1 MPAVATLSDSNTS
14 TYNFFKCG
22 VIFDMSFFKTI
33 VISLIVSTLATLAT
47 LQLHASQAASSPE
60 QLLAS
65 LLSAEKAPLWAI
77 SFVSVLIASLLTQA
91 TSSTAKHQSAK
102 TGNRTLMKDG
112 QERGT
117 VKWFNAAK
125 GFGFITRENG
135 EDVFVHFRSIQGKG
149 HRSLGEGQAVIFSVT
164 KGEKGLQAVDVT
176 SA

>member
-1 MPAVATLSDSNTS
+1 
-14 TYNFFKCG
+14 
-22 VIFDMSFFKTI
+22 MSFIKI
-33 VISLIVSTLATLAT
+33 LIISLIISVVATIASIQGHAT
-47 LQLHASQAASSPE
+47 TATSISESI
-60 QLLAS
+60 S
-65 LLSAEKAPLWAI
+65 LLMSAAYAKLWAI
-77 SFVSVLIASLLTQA
+77 SFISILIASILA
-91 TSSTAKHQSAK
+91 TKISPSNSSHSDVVIS
-102 TGNRTLMKDG
+102 GD

-164 KGEKGLQAVDVT
+164 DGDKGLQAVDVT

>member
-1 MPAVATLSDSNTS
+1 
-14 TYNFFKCG
+14 
-22 VIFDMSFFKTI
+22 MSFIKI
-33 VISLIVSTLATLAT
+33 LIISLITSVVASVISIQAHTATGFSESFAMLFTAGYAK
-47 LQLHASQAASSPE
+47 LWFISFISILIAALLSIKAAASTS
-60 QLLAS
+60 AS
-65 LLSAEKAPLWAI
+65 HRVDI
-77 SFVSVLIASLLTQA
+77 
-91 TSSTAKHQSAK
+91 QS
-102 TGNRTLMKDG
+102 G

-164 KGEKGLQAVDVT
+164 EGEKGLQAVDVT

>member
-1 MPAVATLSDSNTS
+1 
-14 TYNFFKCG
+14 
-22 VIFDMSFFKTI
+22 MSFI
-33 VISLIVSTLATLAT
+33 IILIISLIVS
-47 LQLHASQAASSPE
+47 
-60 QLLAS
+60 
-65 LLSAEKAPLWAI
+65 
-77 SFVSVLIASLLTQA
+77 VIASVIGIQFHA
-91 TSSTAKHQSAK
+91 TSSISESFTLLLTPAYAKLWAVSFISIFIASVLSVK
-102 TGNRTLMKDG
+102 LSSSKSTKSTRSDTVISGD

-164 KGEKGLQAVDVT
+164 EGDKGLQAVDVT

>member
-1 MPAVATLSDSNTS
+1 
-14 TYNFFKCG
+14 
-22 VIFDMSFFKTI
+22 MSFFKI
-33 VISLIVSTLATLAT
+33 IIISLIVSALATLAS
-47 LQLHASQAASSPE
+47 LQLQSSQLAGINESITLLMKPE
-60 QLLAS
+60 N
-65 LLSAEKAPLWAI
+65 APLWAI
-77 SFVSVLIASLLTQA
+77 SFISIVIGSLLSGIGA
-91 TSSTAKHQSAK
+91 SKPRRVAS
-102 TGNRTLMKDG
+102 TGNSNSPIQDG

-164 KGEKGLQAVDVT
+164 EGEKGLQAVDVS

>member
-1 MPAVATLSDSNTS
+1 
-14 TYNFFKCG
+14 
-22 VIFDMSFFKTI
+22 MSFIKI
-33 VISLIVSTLATLAT
+33 LIISLIVSTIASVISIQMHAT
-47 LQLHASQAASSPE
+47 ASFGESFSLLMSPAYAK
-60 QLLAS
+60 LWLISFVSIFIAS
-65 LLSAEKAPLWAI
+65 LLSSKVGSSKSTGSDVVI
-77 SFVSVLIASLLTQA
+77 S
-91 TSSTAKHQSAK
+91 
-102 TGNRTLMKDG
+102 GD

-164 KGEKGLQAVDVT
+164 EGDKGLQAVDVS

>member
-1 MPAVATLSDSNTS
+1 
-14 TYNFFKCG
+14 
-22 VIFDMSFFKTI
+22 MSFIKI
-33 VISLIVSTLATLAT
+33 LIISLIVSTIASVISIQA
-47 LQLHASQAASSPE
+47 HAAAGLSESF
-60 QLLAS
+60 S
-65 LLSAEKAPLWAI
+65 LLMTAGYAKLWAI
-77 SFVSVLIASLLTQA
+77 SFISILIASIL
-91 TSSTAKHQSAK
+91 SAK
-102 TGNRTLMKDG
+102 TSTSTSASSNVEISGD

-164 KGEKGLQAVDVT
+164 EGDKGLQAVDVS